1 MIPFVEFRMDRDTN
15 KLLDYDVEHNLEQNL
30 QDGFLDL
37 DISTNTLKRTIDVD
51 GVTKTTTEKLMI
63 DLNEYLDKT
72 RNLPK
77 NFDISKDEIELM
89 KDQGIP
95 YGEQVKAQDSGIM
108 QMADRDPLLEDEY
121 NKYRFD
127 MLEQGLEPMDFDS
140 FRREAMSDQ
149 AAIDPKI
156 RIEEVVKEFIREKGR
171 KPKSLD
177 ELKEFFEMR
186 MGTAKDPGMEVVK
199 ELVEDDKT
207 RITLAGGSFPDL
219 SGDGEITQED
229 ILIGRGVIKRD
240 NKQSGGLAAIL
251 GV

>member
-1 MIPFVEFRMDRDTN
+1 MDEYTESEMSKIVKRLMDEEGFEFGEAVKEAM
-15 KLLDYDVEHNLEQNL
+15 
-30 QDGFLDL
+30 
-37 DISTNTLKRTIDVD
+37 KRT
-51 GVTKTTTEKLMI
+51 EKANGGIMRNFYAQGDEVEEFQEE
-63 DLNEYLDKT
+63 DLSD
-72 RNLPK
+72 
-77 NFDISKDEIELM
+77 IELM
-89 KDQGIP
+89 KDQGVP
-95 YGEQVKAQDSGIM
+95 YGEEVKSQDSGIM

-156 RIEEVVKEFIREKGR
+156 RIEEVVKEFMREKGR
-171 KPKSLD
+171 KPNSLD

>member
-1 MIPFVEFRMDRDTN
+1 MDDWKYKIVEIAEDMAGEDG
-15 KLLDYDVEHNLEQNL
+15 LDYSELSDKDQ
-30 QDGFLDL
+30 
-37 DISTNTLKRTIDVD
+37 LKYY
-51 GVTKTTTEKLMI
+51 GKAYEY
-63 DLNEYLDKT
+63 YLDRPEKANGGIM
-72 RNLPK
+72 RNFYAQGDEVEEFQEDDL
-77 NFDISKDEIELM
+77 SEIELM

-127 MLEQGLEPMDFDS
+127 MLEQGLDPMDFDS

-149 AAIDPKI
+149 AAIDPTI

-171 KPKSLD
+171 KPNSLD
-177 ELKEFFEMR
+177 ELKEFFEMK

-219 SGDGEITQED
+219 NEDGEITQAD
-229 ILIGRGVIKRD
+229 ILIGKGVIKRD
-240 NKQSGGLAAIL
+240 EKQSGGLAAIL
-251 GV
+251 GL

>member
-1 MIPFVEFRMDRDTN
+1 MDDWKYKIVEIAEDMAGEDG
-15 KLLDYDVEHNLEQNL
+15 LDYSELSDKDQ
-30 QDGFLDL
+30 
-37 DISTNTLKRTIDVD
+37 LKYY
-51 GVTKTTTEKLMI
+51 GKAYEY
-63 DLNEYLDKT
+63 YLDRPEKANGGIM
-72 RNLPK
+72 RNFYAQGDEVEEFQEDDL
-77 NFDISKDEIELM
+77 SEIELM

-95 YGEQVKAQDSGIM
+95 YGEQVRAQDSGIM
-108 QMADRDPLLEDEY
+108 QMADAELDPLEDEY
-121 NKYRFD
+121 QKYRFD
-127 MLEQGLEPMDFDS
+127 MLEQGLDPMDFDS

-149 AAIDPKI
+149 AAIDPRI

-240 NKQSGGLAAIL
+240 EKQSGGLAAIL

>member
-1 MIPFVEFRMDRDTN
+1 MDDWKYKIVEIAEDMAGEDG
-15 KLLDYDVEHNLEQNL
+15 LDYSELSDKDQLKYYGKAYEYYLDRPEKANGGIMRNFYRDGDEVEEFQEE
-30 QDGFLDL
+30 DL
-37 DISTNTLKRTIDVD
+37 DT
-51 GVTKTTTEKLMI
+51 
-63 DLNEYLDKT
+63 
-72 RNLPK
+72 
-77 NFDISKDEIELM
+77 IELM
-89 KDQGIP
+89 KDQGVP
-95 YGEQVKAQDSGIM
+95 MGEQVRAQDTGIM
-108 QMADRDPLLEDEY
+108 QMADAELDPLEDEY
-121 NKYRFD
+121 QKYRFD
-127 MLEQGLEPMDFDS
+127 MLEQGLDPMDFES

-149 AAIDPKI
+149 AAIDPRI

-219 SGDGEITQED
+219 SGDGEITKED

-240 NKQSGGLAAIL
+240 EKQSGGLAAIL
-251 GV
+251 GL

>member
-1 MIPFVEFRMDRDTN
+1 MDEYKESEMSKIVKRLMDEEGFEFGEAVKEAMRR
-15 KLLDYDVEHNLEQNL
+15 
-30 QDGFLDL
+30 
-37 DISTNTLKRTIDVD
+37 
-51 GVTKTTTEKLMI
+51 TEKANGGIMRNFYAQGDEVEEFQED
-63 DLNEYLDKT
+63 DL
-72 RNLPK
+72 
-77 NFDISKDEIELM
+77 SEIELM

-156 RIEEVVKEFIREKGR
+156 RIEEVVKEFIKIKGR
-171 KPKSLD
+171 KPNSLD

-186 MGTAKDPGMEVVK
+186 MGTARDPGMEVVK

-219 SGDGEITQED
+219 SGDGQITQKD
-229 ILIGRGVIKRD
+229 ILIGKGVIDRD

>member
-1 MIPFVEFRMDRDTN
+1 MDDWKYKIVEIAEDMAGEDG
-15 KLLDYDVEHNLEQNL
+15 LDYSELSDKDQ
-30 QDGFLDL
+30 
-37 DISTNTLKRTIDVD
+37 LKYY
-51 GVTKTTTEKLMI
+51 GKAYEY
-63 DLNEYLDKT
+63 YLDRPEKANGGIM
-72 RNLPK
+72 RNFYAQGDEVEEFQEDDL
-77 NFDISKDEIELM
+77 SEIELM

-121 NKYRFD
+121 QKYRFD
-127 MLEQGLEPMDFDS
+127 MLEQGLDPMDFDS

-156 RIEEVVKEFIREKGR
+156 RIEQVVEEFIRVRGR
-171 KPKSLD
+171 KPNSLD
-177 ELKEFFEMR
+177 ELKEFYEMS
-186 MGTAKDPGMEVVK
+186 MGTARNPGMEVVK

-219 SGDGEITQED
+219 SGDGEITQKD
-229 ILIGRGVIKRD
+229 ILIGKGVIDRD
-240 NKQSGGLAAIL
+240 EKQSGGLAAIL

>member
-1 MIPFVEFRMDRDTN
+1 MDDWKYKIVEIAEDMAGEDG
-15 KLLDYDVEHNLEQNL
+15 LDYSELSDKDQLKYYGKAYEYYLDRPEKANGGIMRNFYAQGDEVEEFQEE
-30 QDGFLDL
+30 DL
-37 DISTNTLKRTIDVD
+37 DT
-51 GVTKTTTEKLMI
+51 
-63 DLNEYLDKT
+63 
-72 RNLPK
+72 
-77 NFDISKDEIELM
+77 IELM
-89 KDQGIP
+89 KDQGVP
-95 YGEQVKAQDSGIM
+95 MGEQVRAQDSGIM
-108 QMADRDPLLEDEY
+108 QMADRDPMLEDEY

-171 KPKSLD
+171 KPNSLD
-177 ELKEFFEMR
+177 ELKEFFEMK
-186 MGTAKDPGMEVVK
+186 MGTAKDPGIEVVK

-219 SGDGEITQED
+219 NEDGEITQAD
-229 ILIGRGVIKRD
+229 ILIGKGVIKRD
-240 NKQSGGLAAIL
+240 EKQSGGLAAIL

>member
-1 MIPFVEFRMDRDTN
+1 MDEYKESEMSKIVKQLMDEEGFEFGEAVKEAM
-15 KLLDYDVEHNLEQNL
+15 
-30 QDGFLDL
+30 
-37 DISTNTLKRTIDVD
+37 KRT
-51 GVTKTTTEKLMI
+51 EKANGGIMRNFYAQGDEVEEFQED
-63 DLNEYLDKT
+63 DL
-72 RNLPK
+72 
-77 NFDISKDEIELM
+77 SEIELM

-108 QMADRDPLLEDEY
+108 QMADRDPMLEDEY

-156 RIEEVVKEFIREKGR
+156 RIEEVVQEFIRVRGR
-171 KPKSLD
+171 KPNSLD
-177 ELKEFFEMR
+177 ELKEFYEMS
-186 MGTAKDPGMEVVK
+186 MGTARNPGMDVVK

-219 SGDGEITQED
+219 SGDGQITQKD
-229 ILIGRGVIKRD
+229 ILIGKGVIDRD
-240 NKQSGGLAAIL
+240 EKQSGGLAAIL
-251 GV
+251 GL

>member
-1 MIPFVEFRMDRDTN
+1 MDDW
-15 KLLDYDVEHNLEQNL
+15 KYKIIEIAEDMAGEDGLDYSELSDKDQ
-30 QDGFLDL
+30 
-37 DISTNTLKRTIDVD
+37 LKYY
-51 GVTKTTTEKLMI
+51 GKAYEY
-63 DLNEYLDKT
+63 YLDRPEKANGGIM
-72 RNLPK
+72 RNFYAQGDEVEEFQEDDL
-77 NFDISKDEIELM
+77 SEIELM

-229 ILIGRGVIKRD
+229 ILIGRGVIDRD
-240 NKQSGGLAAIL
+240 EKQSGGLAAIL

>member
-1 MIPFVEFRMDRDTN
+1 MEYYEDVIDAYESGVGVLPGESLTDYIKRNNIDIIEMDTFRLKDSGRSKEANGGIMRNFYAQGDEVEEFQED
-15 KLLDYDVEHNLEQNL
+15 
-30 QDGFLDL
+30 DL
-37 DISTNTLKRTIDVD
+37 S
-51 GVTKTTTEKLMI
+51 
-63 DLNEYLDKT
+63 
-72 RNLPK
+72 
-77 NFDISKDEIELM
+77 EIELM

-95 YGEQVKAQDSGIM
+95 YGEQVRAQDSGIM
-108 QMADRDPLLEDEY
+108 QMADRDPMLEDEY

-156 RIEEVVKEFIREKGR
+156 RIEEVVMEFIKVKGR
-171 KPKSLD
+171 KPNSLD

-186 MGTAKDPGMEVVK
+186 MGTAKNPGMEVVK

-219 SGDGEITQED
+219 SGDGQITQKD
-229 ILIGRGVIKRD
+229 ILIGKGVIDRD
-240 NKQSGGLAAIL
+240 EKQSGGLAAIL
-251 GV
+251 GL

>member
-1 MIPFVEFRMDRDTN
+1 MDDWKYKIVEIAEDMAGEDG
-15 KLLDYDVEHNLEQNL
+15 LDYSELSDKDQ
-30 QDGFLDL
+30 
-37 DISTNTLKRTIDVD
+37 LKYY
-51 GVTKTTTEKLMI
+51 GKAYEY
-63 DLNEYLDKT
+63 YLDRPEKANGGIM
-72 RNLPK
+72 RNFYREGDEVEEFQEDDL
-77 NFDISKDEIELM
+77 SEIELM

-108 QMADRDPLLEDEY
+108 QMADAELDPLEDEY
-121 NKYRFD
+121 QKYRFD
-127 MLEQGLEPMDFDS
+127 MLEQGLDPMDFDS

-149 AAIDPKI
+149 AAIDPRI

-219 SGDGEITQED
+219 SGDGQITQKD
-229 ILIGRGVIKRD
+229 ILIGKGVIDRD
-240 NKQSGGLAAIL
+240 EKQSGGLAAIL

>member
-1 MIPFVEFRMDRDTN
+1 MDEYTESEMSKIVKRLMDEEGFEFGEAVKEAM
-15 KLLDYDVEHNLEQNL
+15 
-30 QDGFLDL
+30 
-37 DISTNTLKRTIDVD
+37 KRT
-51 GVTKTTTEKLMI
+51 EKANGGIMRNFYAQGDEVEEFQEE
-63 DLNEYLDKT
+63 DLSD
-72 RNLPK
+72 
-77 NFDISKDEIELM
+77 IELM
-89 KDQGIP
+89 KDQGVP
-95 YGEQVKAQDSGIM
+95 YGEEVKSQDSGIM

-127 MLEQGLEPMDFDS
+127 MLEQGLDPMDFDS

-156 RIEEVVKEFIREKGR
+156 RIEEVVKEFMREKGR
-171 KPKSLD
+171 KPNSLD

-240 NKQSGGLAAIL
+240 KKQSGGLAAIL

>member
-1 MIPFVEFRMDRDTN
+1 MDEYTESEMSKIVKRLMDEEGFEFGEAVKEAMRR
-15 KLLDYDVEHNLEQNL
+15 
-30 QDGFLDL
+30 
-37 DISTNTLKRTIDVD
+37 
-51 GVTKTTTEKLMI
+51 TEKANGGIMNRNMYARGDEVEEFQEE
-63 DLNEYLDKT
+63 DL
-72 RNLPK
+72 
-77 NFDISKDEIELM
+77 SEIELM

-95 YGEQVKAQDSGIM
+95 YGEEVKSQDSGIM
-108 QMADRDPLLEDEY
+108 QMADRDPMLEDEY
-121 NKYRFD
+121 NKYRFE

-171 KPKSLD
+171 KPNSLD

-186 MGTAKDPGMEVVK
+186 MGTARDPGIEVVK

-219 SGDGEITQED
+219 SGDGQITQKD
-229 ILIGRGVIKRD
+229 ILIGKGVIDRD
-240 NKQSGGLAAIL
+240 EKQSGGLAAIL

>member
-1 MIPFVEFRMDRDTN
+1 MDDWKYKIVEIAEDMAGEDG
-15 KLLDYDVEHNLEQNL
+15 LDYSELSDKDQ
-30 QDGFLDL
+30 
-37 DISTNTLKRTIDVD
+37 LKYY
-51 GVTKTTTEKLMI
+51 GKAYEY
-63 DLNEYLDKT
+63 YLDRPEKANGGIM
-72 RNLPK
+72 RNFYREGDEVEEFQEDDL
-77 NFDISKDEIELM
+77 SEIELM

-108 QMADRDPLLEDEY
+108 QMADRDPMLEDEY

-127 MLEQGLEPMDFDS
+127 MLEQGLDPMDFDS

-171 KPKSLD
+171 KPNSLD
-177 ELKEFFEMR
+177 ELKEFFEMK

-219 SGDGEITQED
+219 NVDGEITQAD
-229 ILIGRGVIKRD
+229 ILIGKGVIEEMK
-240 NKQSGGLAAIL
+240 NNQA
-251 GV
+251 V

>member
-1 MIPFVEFRMDRDTN
+1 MEYETYEDVIDAYNSGVGVEPGDSLTDYIKKNNIKIKEIEMSP
-15 KLLDYDVEHNLEQNL
+15 LDDLKKVAKKANGGIMRNFYAQGDEVEEFQEE
-30 QDGFLDL
+30 DL
-37 DISTNTLKRTIDVD
+37 S
-51 GVTKTTTEKLMI
+51 
-63 DLNEYLDKT
+63 
-72 RNLPK
+72 
-77 NFDISKDEIELM
+77 EIELM

-95 YGEQVKAQDSGIM
+95 FGEQVKAQDTGIM

-127 MLEQGLEPMDFDS
+127 MLEQGLEPMDFES

-171 KPKSLD
+171 KPNSLD
-177 ELKEFFEMR
+177 ELKEFYEMK
-186 MGTAKDPGMEVVK
+186 MGTARNPGMDVVK

-219 SGDGEITQED
+219 SGDGKITQKD
-229 ILIGRGVIKRD
+229 ILIGKGVIDRD
-240 NKQSGGLAAIL
+240 EKQSGGLAAIL
-251 GV
+251 GL